1 MRCVTISAVFCAG
14 TLAAGAEPLQVNQIY
29 GFDSPQISVIAAVQ
43 IGQNTGVAAH
53 QGSAVN
59 IFRANQIGP
68 VASADVTQ
76 SGYVNRAAIL
86 QIGTTSPFIA
96 SGQ

>member
-1 MRCVTISAVFCAG
+1 MRCVMMAAIFCAG
-14 TLAAGAEPLQVNQIY
+14 TLAASAEPIQVNQIY

-53 QGSAVN
+53 QGSVVN
-59 IFRANQIGP
+59 LFRANQIGS

-76 SGYVNRAAIL
+76 SGYVNRAGIL
-86 QIGTTSPFIA
+86 QIGTTSPFVA